1 MHSSRL
7 SVFSLLIP
15 LALWIPSGNASAE
28 KLKFQKTVIDPN
40 LGKVC
45 YAVTAADVDGDDR
58 LDVVAISERE
68 AMWYR
73 NPDWKKHV
81 MISDAVT
88 KDHVCI
94 TAGDINKDGKVD
106 FALGAGW
113 PKSGGE
119 IFWINRGKSLQEPWT
134 VHPIGAEAWTH
145 RMRFADVLG
154 TGRDQIIV
162 TPLNGDANSGIR
174 LLAYPIPD
182 QPATANWTPKIM
194 ARSLNR
200 AHNHWHIPNNK
211 PNQPE
216 DTLVA
221 SQEGLSLVQRAA
233 DGSFSVTGI
242 SKGAA
247 SEQPTQ
253 QGSGEV
259 KKGKFGHQIM
269 LATIEPMH
277 GNQVVI
283 YLGKVLNDKMQRIVL
298 DESFAQG
305 HAIWCADLDGDG
317 KDEVVAAHRQPKADG
332 TPPGIY
338 LYHAAD
344 ENGERWERTQ
354 LDAPM
359 ACEDLWCDDFNGD
372 GRVDILAGGR
382 ATHDVNLYLNQTST
396 EIDGTNSGSN

>member
-1 MHSSRL
+1 MHRSNA
-7 SVFSLLIP
+7 
-15 LALWIPSGNASAE
+15 LALSFLMTLPLVLPSENSSAE
-28 KLKFQKTVIDPN
+28 QLTFEKSVIDPN

-45 YAVTAADVDGDDR
+45 YAVTAADVDDDGR
-58 LDVVAISERE
+58 LDIVAISERE

-73 NPDWKKHV
+73 NPDWKKHI

-94 TAGDINKDGKVD
+94 AAGDIDKDGKVD
-106 FALGAGW
+106 FAMGAGW
-113 PKSGGE
+113 PTSGGE
-119 IFWINRGKSLQEPWT
+119 IFWINRGKSLQEPWK

-162 TPLNGDANSGIR
+162 TPLNGDTKNGIR
-174 LLAYPIPD
+174 LLAYPIPER
-182 QPATANWTPKIM
+182 PATANWAPKIM

-200 AHNHWHIPNNK
+200 AHNHWHISNTNS
-211 PNQPE
+211 NQSM
-216 DTLVA
+216 DTIIA
-221 SQEGLSLVQRAA
+221 SQEGLSLVQRAV

-242 SKGAA
+242 SKGAT
-247 SEQPTQ
+247 SENPNQR
-253 QGSGEV
+253 GSGEV
-259 KKGKFGHQIM
+259 KKGTFGHQIM

-277 GNQVVI
+277 GNQVVV
-283 YLGKVLNDKMQRIVL
+283 YLGNVLNSQMQRIVL
-298 DESFAQG
+298 DDSFAQG
-305 HAIWCADLDGDG
+305 HAIWCADFDGDG

-338 LYHAAD
+338 LYHANDAS
-344 ENGERWERTQ
+344 GESWERTR

-382 ATHDVNLYLNQTST
+382 ATHDVNLYLNQTPRGPKDETSP
-396 EIDGTNSGSN
+396 GN